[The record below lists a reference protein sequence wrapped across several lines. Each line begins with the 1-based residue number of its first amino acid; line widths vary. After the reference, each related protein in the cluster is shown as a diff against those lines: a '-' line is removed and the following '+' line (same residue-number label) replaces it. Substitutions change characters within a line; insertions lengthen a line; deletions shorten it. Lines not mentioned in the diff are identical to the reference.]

1 MDKTITEKKRVSYG
15 GQIMTEIEYKA
26 EIKRLEDYIQL
37 CIWTMKVQEENMSR
51 ATKKIDKLARAYYTQ
66 KEV

>member
-1 MDKTITEKKRVSYG
+1 
-15 GQIMTEIEYKA
+15 MTEIEYKA